1 VTATPSAPAA
11 PGALSESEVEA
22 LLLASLR
29 AATLEL
35 FESYGV
41 SLQPVE
47 PDRDFPTE
55 AFLGAVGMSAQG
67 LSGSLIL
74 GAGRG
79 ALKQSKPGAS
89 TDRDWTRELS
99 NQLFGRVKMKLLRA
113 GVVVWSTTPA
123 VISGRHVSPAVGT
136 PRFSPLCFQA
146 SDGQFVLTWAE
157 VEVTAAIRL
166 APPEDTEALPNEGDV
181 ILF

>member
-1 VTATPSAPAA
+1 MLFTA
-11 PGALSESEVEA
+11 
-22 LLLASLR
+22 LR

-41 SLQPVE
+41 SLQPIDLKD
-47 PDRDFPTE
+47 PFPTE
-55 AFLGAVGMSAQG
+55 AYLGAVGLSAQG

-74 GAGRG
+74 GAGSGTLR
-79 ALKQSKPGAS
+79 QSKPCVA

-113 GVVVWSTTPA
+113 GVEVWSTTPA
-123 VISGRHVSPAVGT
+123 VVDGQHVTPALGS
-136 PRFSPLCFQA
+136 PRFSPLCFEA
-146 SDGQFVLTWAE
+146 GDGEVVLAWAE
-157 VEVTAAIRL
+157 VEVTAQVRFD
-166 APPEDTEALPNEGDV
+166 PPKDPETLPNEGDV

>member
-1 VTATPSAPAA
+1 MTAISSAPGSA
-11 PGALSESEVEA
+11 GALSESALEA

-41 SLQPVE
+41 SLRPVE
-47 PDRDFPTE
+47 RGDQFPSE
-55 AFLGAVGMSAQG
+55 AFVGAVGLSAQG
-67 LSGSLIL
+67 LTGSLIL
-74 GAGRG
+74 GAGCGTLR
-79 ALKQSKPGAS
+79 QSKPGAS

-113 GVVVWSTTPA
+113 GVEVWSTTPA
-123 VISGRHVSPAVGT
+123 VVDGQHVTPAV
-136 PRFSPLCFQA
+136 RSSQFRPLCFQA
-146 SDGQFVLTWAE
+146 GDGEIVLTWAE
-157 VEVTAAIRL
+157 VEMTSLVRL
-166 APPEDTEALPNEGDV
+166 APPIDPNALPNEGDV